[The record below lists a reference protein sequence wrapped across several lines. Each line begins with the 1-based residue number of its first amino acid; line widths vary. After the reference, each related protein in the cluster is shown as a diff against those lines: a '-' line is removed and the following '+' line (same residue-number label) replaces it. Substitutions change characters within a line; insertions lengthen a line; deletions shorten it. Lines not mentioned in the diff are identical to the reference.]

1 MPVASPCRRT
11 KTAARAEPGWP
22 SARGRVWRKR
32 VQRFASIGETTHV
45 EVGVRLTV
53 VASQGE
59 ADVICSLLR
68 AHGIKCAERATN
80 LSAEQGGGWG
90 GQREVLVAE
99 PDLVSAQEL
108 LNSSGDS

>member
-1 MPVASPCRRT
+1 
-11 KTAARAEPGWP
+11 
-22 SARGRVWRKR
+22 VWRKR